1 MSGQQEVRRGDHHQ
15 LGVCS
20 RNCVQEDPD
29 FFAVVENDGEEEGMG
44 RRWFQNGEREW
55 GLGTRGGSGGE
66 SDLESIREKNE
77 IDKARTELIL
87 GEVAAKE
94 EKKFAADI
102 AMREAAQSFLEDKV
116 RSTGGDGAGGSG
128 ISQGEGG
135 DGAGQGGRS
144 QGRCGEVGGGVTGGG
159 AGGYTRRRPSG
170 AGHG

>member
-102 AMREAAQSFLEDKV
+102 ARGRPLKASSRTRSEAQEETEQAVLVSAKEKEEMALAKEAEAKAD
-116 RSTGGDGAGGSG
+116 AGRLAA
-128 ISQGEGG
+128 E
-135 DGAGQGGRS
+135 
-144 QGRCGEVGGGVTGGG
+144 
-159 AGGYTRRRPSG
+159 
-170 AGHG
+170 